1 VSEGVN
7 IKETAENTWFKLSF
21 RVLMVLLC
29 GMIANWEYQSRS
41 DAHDVKQSIAELN
54 HSIDDFKEKQF
65 NPLANAVAV
74 LQTTIDKGINQA
86 LDSQNRRIEV
96 LEHRVDSLSD
106 RVNLLSATPAGGA
119 KR

>member
-1 VSEGVN
+1 MNV
-7 IKETAENTWFKLSF
+7 KETAENTYFKLGF
-21 RVLMVLLC
+21 RIVMVLLSVLV
-29 GMIANWEYQSRS
+29 ANWEYQSRH
-41 DAHDVKQSIAELN
+41 DAVEVKQSISDLN
-54 HSIDDFKEKQF
+54 HSLEDFKEKQF

-96 LEHRVDSLSD
+96 LERRVDALND
-106 RVNLLSATPAGGA
+106 RINEVGQQPA